1 MFMGDDKMTELI
13 NFYKE
18 LDTLNLIIF
27 WGIIIVIVLLLIFS
41 IIIAN
46 KNKKLKALVEKNNHD
61 NLEKI
66 EIPIAKQITNNQEVL
81 KTPTESETITL
92 NKEKSTQNNN
102 NFVAEEHVIEYNQD
116 IFSLSNIK
124 KATEVSNQEK
134 DYHDISTKYDQPN
147 APYQRNVL
155 REMSLSQTSP
165 IGIVKPIKKELT
177 QAEELHKS
185 LIDEVNKQKT
195 DTFPKDE
202 INKPS
207 EFSNKNINSES
218 KTTDNQIKSKE
229 YINKSNEINNKKEEN
244 SLNSINITDNKA
256 SDQLLK
262 YGEIQSDDK
271 QDKYFSNNQKES
283 RQEKYLEEV
292 SQKLANAK
300 ELNDINRTEYELK
313 QEEDAIIS
321 YEELMKKKDS
331 IKIVDEEEA
340 VISIDE
346 LMNLKNK
353 QEKLYN
359 LTEDEE
365 NDQFI
370 KELKNFRKDL

>member
-1 MFMGDDKMTELI
+1 MTELI

-46 KNKKLKALVEKNNHD
+46 KNKKLKALVEKNTHD
-61 NLEKI
+61 NLEKN
-66 EIPIAKQITNNQEVL
+66 EIPIAKQITNNQEVS
-81 KTPTESETITL
+81 KIFGESETTIT
-92 NKEKSTQNNN
+92 NKEKSTQNSN

-124 KATEVSNQEK
+124 KATEVNNQEK
-134 DYHDISTKYDQPN
+134 DYHDISAKYNQPN

-165 IGIVKPIKKELT
+165 IGIVKPIKKELA

-185 LIDEVNKQKT
+185 LIDEVNKPKT
-195 DTFPKDE
+195 DTPHKDE
-202 INKPS
+202 IDQPRELS
-207 EFSNKNINSES
+207 TQNINLES
-218 KTTDNQIKSKE
+218 KITNNQIKSKE
-229 YINKSNEINNKKEEN
+229 YINNSNEINNKTADN
-244 SLNSINITDNKA
+244 SLNNINITHNKIA
-256 SDQLLK
+256 DQQLK
-262 YGEIQSDDK
+262 YDEIQSNDK
-271 QDKYFSNNQKES
+271 QNKTFSDNKKES

-359 LTEDEE
+359 LTETEE
-365 NDQFI
+365 NDNFI
-370 KELKNFRKDL
+370 KELKKFRNDL

>member
-1 MFMGDDKMTELI
+1 MGDDKMTELI
-13 NFYKE
+13 DFYKE

-46 KNKKLKALVEKNNHD
+46 KNKKLKALIEKNTHD

-66 EIPIAKQITNNQEVL
+66 EIPIAKQITNNQEVP
-81 KTPTESETITL
+81 KTLVESETITP

-134 DYHDISTKYDQPN
+134 DYHDISTKYNQPN

-185 LIDEVNKQKT
+185 LIDEFNKPKT
-195 DTFPKDE
+195 DTTPKDE
-202 INKPS
+202 INKPR
-207 EFSNKNINSES
+207 ELPTQNINLES
-218 KTTDNQIKSKE
+218 KITNNQIKSKE
-229 YINKSNEINNKKEEN
+229 YINNSNEINNKRADN
-244 SLNSINITDNKA
+244 SFNNVNITNNKTA
-256 SDQLLK
+256 NQPSK
-262 YGEIQSDDK
+262 YGEIQSNDK
-271 QDKYFSNNQKES
+271 QDKVFSDNKKES

>member
-1 MFMGDDKMTELI
+1 MTELI

-46 KNKKLKALVEKNNHD
+46 KNKKLKALIEKNNHD

-81 KTPTESETITL
+81 KTPTESENITL

-185 LIDEVNKQKT
+185 LIDEVNKPKT

-244 SLNSINITDNKA
+244 SLNSINITNNKA

-262 YGEIQSDDK
+262 YGEIQSNDK
-271 QDKYFSNNQKES
+271 QDKDFSNNQKES